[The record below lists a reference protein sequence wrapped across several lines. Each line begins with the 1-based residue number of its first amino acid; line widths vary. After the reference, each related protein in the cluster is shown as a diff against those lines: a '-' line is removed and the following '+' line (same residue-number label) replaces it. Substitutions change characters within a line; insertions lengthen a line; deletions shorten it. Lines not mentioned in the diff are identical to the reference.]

1 MSDDAD
7 PELAEATVVSANALL
22 EALIPQLQTT
32 PIEIVKPS
40 RDSRVGMQLQP
51 LGALVV
57 VDNRADDGL
66 AAAAGICAGD
76 VVISINGERVTDHDQ
91 GASLVIASEGVVRL
105 EIIRPGAAAAAE
117 AANAAHGAAVDDG
130 AAADGAAPPDA
141 LGSGETL
148 GSLGVDLSAALPAP
162 PTELLEDEPALPATL
177 IDADGRNAYAIACRF
192 CGTAILPKGK
202 VVLEPERTAELPPMP
217 RRAADAPPAEAPGC
231 WRAAD
236 KYDFENMG
244 VSKSPSA
251 DGLRYLICAGCDLG
265 PFGWFYDARADETLG
280 EKVPFYVAV
289 GRVRYIGALD

>member
-7 PELAEATVVSANALL
+7 PELPEATVVSANALL

-105 EIIRPGAAAAAE
+105 EIIRPGSAAAAE
-117 AANAAHGAAVDDG
+117 AAQALGPPLVPDAE
-130 AAADGAAPPDA
+130 AAAQAEEGATAEMA
-141 LGSGETL
+141 GM
-148 GSLGVDLSAALPAP
+148 
-162 PTELLEDEPALPATL
+162 EPAQEAEEETE
-177 IDADGRNAYAIACRF
+177 
-192 CGTAILPKGK
+192 
-202 VVLEPERTAELPPMP
+202 EPEE
-217 RRAADAPPAEAPGC
+217 
-231 WRAAD
+231 
-236 KYDFENMG
+236 
-244 VSKSPSA
+244 
-251 DGLRYLICAGCDLG
+251 
-265 PFGWFYDARADETLG
+265 
-280 EKVPFYVAV
+280 
-289 GRVRYIGALD
+289 

>member
-7 PELAEATVVSANALL
+7 PELPEATVVSANALL

-105 EIIRPGAAAAAE
+105 EIIRPGAAAAAR
-117 AANAAHGAAVDDG
+117 ARWRADGAAVD
-130 AAADGAAPPDA
+130 ARARRLTAQRRPTRC
-141 LGSGETL
+141 SGETL
-148 GSLGVDLSAALPAP
+148 GSLGVDLSAALPP
-162 PTELLEDEPALPATL
+162 PTELLEDVPALPATL
-177 IDADGRNAYAIACRF
+177 TDADGRNAYAIACRF
-192 CGTAILPKGK
+192 CGTAILPKQGGA
-202 VVLEPERTAELPPMP
+202 RTRAD
-217 RRAADAPPAEAPGC
+217 RRAAADAAPRRRRAAGGGAGFG

>member
-7 PELAEATVVSANALL
+7 PELPEATVVSANALL

-117 AANAAHGAAVDDG
+117 GAG
-130 AAADGAAPPDA
+130 AADGAI
-141 LGSGETL
+141 ERQT
-148 GSLGVDLSAALPAP
+148 SLTNKEPKQP
-162 PTELLEDEPALPATL
+162 QTEGAFGPQSDKSHPLRATK
-177 IDADGRNAYAIACRF
+177 ITYQ
-192 CGTAILPKGK
+192 
-202 VVLEPERTAELPPMP
+202 
-217 RRAADAPPAEAPGC
+217 
-231 WRAAD
+231 
-236 KYDFENMG
+236 
-244 VSKSPSA
+244 
-251 DGLRYLICAGCDLG
+251 
-265 PFGWFYDARADETLG
+265 
-280 EKVPFYVAV
+280 
-289 GRVRYIGALD
+289 

>member
-1 MSDDAD
+1 MSDAAD
-7 PELAEATVVSANALL
+7 PELPEATVVSANALL

-117 AANAAHGAAVDDG
+117 GAGAADGAAMVDG

-148 GSLGVDLSAALPAP
+148 GSLGVDLCVPA
-162 PTELLEDEPALPATL
+162 
-177 IDADGRNAYAIACRF
+177 G
-192 CGTAILPKGK
+192 
-202 VVLEPERTAELPPMP
+202 RTAGHSFFSH
-217 RRAADAPPAEAPGC
+217 A
-231 WRAAD
+231 
-236 KYDFENMG
+236 
-244 VSKSPSA
+244 SP
-251 DGLRYLICAGCDLG
+251 C
-265 PFGWFYDARADETLG
+265 T
-280 EKVPFYVAV
+280 K
-289 GRVRYIGALD
+289 

>member
-7 PELAEATVVSANALL
+7 PELPEATVVSANALL

-117 AANAAHGAAVDDG
+117 AAG

-177 IDADGRNAYAIACRF
+177 TDADGRNAYAIACRF